1 MGSRQARLYDS
12 SMMNAFARYR
22 TAFGRVRRSLLL
34 LVSVLVTFA
43 LGACTTIDDIIS
55 SNAKVDYKKGY
66 DFDTIKVMNVSCGLA
81 DDDTTLTSD
90 QIERVNLALTRA
102 LERRG
107 MTVVGDDQPADAQV
121 SWHVVVKEQS
131 SLREYNAESYYQCW
145 RCGPSISSSSTV
157 QYTQGTFVVDVIDP
171 ALSKSVWR
179 GVMQGRLAD
188 VRASDIQQ
196 ARFDKAAREMFAK
209 FPPGILIDGIY

>member
-1 MGSRQARLYDS
+1 MIPDMCTEIFYRRTSPGRRAARC
-12 SMMNAFARYR
+12 F
-22 TAFGRVRRSLLL
+22 VLLASAL
-34 LVSVLVTFA
+34 LV
-43 LGACTTIDDIIS
+43 ACTTIDDIIS
-55 SNAKVDYKKGY
+55 SNVKVDYKKGY

-81 DDDTTLTSD
+81 EDDTTLSGE
-90 QIERVNLALTRA
+90 QIERVNLALIRA

-107 MTVVGDDQPADAQV
+107 VTVVGDDQPADAQV

-131 SLREYNAESYYQCW
+131 SLREYNAQSYYQCW
-145 RCGPSISSSSTV
+145 RCGPSISSASAV

-171 ALSKSVWR
+171 AISKSVWR

-188 VRASDIQQ
+188 VRGSNVQQ